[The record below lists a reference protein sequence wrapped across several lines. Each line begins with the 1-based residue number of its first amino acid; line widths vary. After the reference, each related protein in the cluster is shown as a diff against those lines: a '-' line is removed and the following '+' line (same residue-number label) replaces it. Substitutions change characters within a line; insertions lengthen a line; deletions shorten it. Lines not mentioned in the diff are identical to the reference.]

1 MRIQTLT
8 GIFPTE
14 RPPDPENGSPGAVGT
29 ATGADVKSVLRRT
42 TTSHPKIVSHAS
54 PTTPVR
60 PAAPLRIVI
69 EPTASGRKWTAR
81 LRDRVL
87 CVTVW
92 PFVKSACL
100 LLAEGHPADTVIE
113 IWRPNADEWAM
124 RGRLGAAAAT
134 VIDGETG
141 SPGAKNGPPARHHE
155 QSGQRGLPL
164 AGARPKAI
172 SRGGR

>member
-1 MRIQTLT
+1 
-8 GIFPTE
+8 
-14 RPPDPENGSPGAVGT
+14 
-29 ATGADVKSVLRRT
+29 
-42 TTSHPKIVSHAS
+42 
-54 PTTPVR
+54 
-60 PAAPLRIVI
+60 
-69 EPTASGRKWTAR
+69 
-81 LRDRVL
+81 
-87 CVTVW
+87 
-92 PFVKSACL
+92 L